1 MVFLVNSLQTSVKKS
16 MRTDTAPLIVTK
28 LPSLHNYLPPRLR
41 SMSLRP
47 ILGPKVG
54 AKMERLPPSNYS
66 SPVLTMAACIVYR
79 RSGRPTV
86 GAAGGGTA

>member
-1 MVFLVNSLQTSVKKS
+1 
-16 MRTDTAPLIVTK
+16 
-28 LPSLHNYLPPRLR
+28 
-41 SMSLRP
+41 MSLRP